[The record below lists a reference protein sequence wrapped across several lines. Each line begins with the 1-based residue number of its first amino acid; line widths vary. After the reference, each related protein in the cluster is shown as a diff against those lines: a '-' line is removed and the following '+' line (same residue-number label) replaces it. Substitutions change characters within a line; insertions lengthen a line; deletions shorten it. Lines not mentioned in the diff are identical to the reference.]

1 MWEQV
6 KQIRNQML
14 GREKGGQDG
23 RQRTRC
29 FMLAFE
35 YSFNKQSNLSIC
47 LPGVEIHQGEG
58 SQGPQG
64 PLKMTFPLHTC
75 FQDARRSSQVVGVCF
90 TLYKLAFKHSEGGRP
105 PPRGFSRRI
114 LWRVWDKPTH
124 KGRVSAPHPTPRRSF
139 MEA

>member
-1 MWEQV
+1 
-6 KQIRNQML
+6 ML

-29 FMLAFE
+29 FMLAFK

-64 PLKMTFPLHTC
+64 PLKMTFPSAHMLPGC
-75 FQDARRSSQVVGVCF
+75 
-90 TLYKLAFKHSEGGRP
+90 SEEQP
-105 PPRGFSRRI
+105 SRR
-114 LWRVWDKPTH
+114 RVFHALQTRIQAQRGWEA
-124 KGRVSAPHPTPRRSF
+124 APAGIFT
-139 MEA
+139 